1 MNQNHRN
8 FFPLSEAGK
17 GNTARSRAATPL
29 SRVVITGEKRRKAS
43 LHRWLHYFRHLKRGG
58 GNERSGPLK
67 VVRKRLAAASS
78 LPFHH
83 SSLEREKASLKGRL
97 HSSIAQLASPL
108 AFLFPLFRYLLY
120 VESIFFTLS
129 SLTHKCGQRAEMRA
143 FIKKYVYTVLIAGQ
157 LSFHNHFQ
165 RP

>member
-1 MNQNHRN
+1 MA
-8 FFPLSEAGK
+8 AGTSAV
-17 GNTARSRAATPL
+17 G
-29 SRVVITGEKRRKAS
+29 RK
-43 LHRWLHYFRHLKRGG
+43 L
-58 GNERSGPLK
+58 
-67 VVRKRLAAASS
+67 VRKRLAAASS

-129 SLTHKCGQRAEMRA
+129 SLTHKRGQRAEMRA
-143 FIKKYVYTVLIAGQ
+143 FIKKYVYTVLIASQ

>member
-1 MNQNHRN
+1 MA
-8 FFPLSEAGK
+8 AGTSAV
-17 GNTARSRAATPL
+17 G
-29 SRVVITGEKRRKAS
+29 RK
-43 LHRWLHYFRHLKRGG
+43 L
-58 GNERSGPLK
+58 
-67 VVRKRLAAASS
+67 VRKRLAAASS

-120 VESIFFTLS
+120 AESIFFTLS

-143 FIKKYVYTVLIAGQ
+143 FIKKYVYTVLIASQ